1 MAYEISFFPDRIH
14 QNSLQHFNI
23 GRLGSKGLFQTNHA
37 PNRWTLT
44 STFLHLQR
52 NHNIHVRT
60 YSYNVKLP
68 VLIKYSSVAHW
79 PHSSSFSHEQR
90 FGKKIMS
97 NSDGSNLIGIAF
109 IFLFF
114 IDLFHFTSSC
124 ELKIASYTKSRAS
137 ANYCNLCNSMLHI
150 PISRYSRK
158 SEYPMCIYNI
168 LTYIFAQLSYRGSQL
183 MN

>member
-109 IFLFF
+109 IFYSLLIYSTLRVRVNSRLRLTPNPEQAQIIIIYAIQCFTFPFLDTLENPNIQCAF
-114 IDLFHFTSSC
+114 I
-124 ELKIASYTKSRAS
+124 
-137 ANYCNLCNSMLHI
+137 
-150 PISRYSRK
+150 
-158 SEYPMCIYNI
+158 
-168 LTYIFAQLSYRGSQL
+168 TY
-183 MN
+183 